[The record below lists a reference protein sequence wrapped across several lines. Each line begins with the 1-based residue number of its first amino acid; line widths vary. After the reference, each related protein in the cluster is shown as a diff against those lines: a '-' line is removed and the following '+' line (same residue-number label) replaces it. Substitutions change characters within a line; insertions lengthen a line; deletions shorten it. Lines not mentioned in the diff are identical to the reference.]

1 MSELTHPYILAFDT
15 ANEIIAIGLGALDP
29 ADRSVSLAAS
39 VEIEAHRASNTQL
52 LPRIDALLSECG
64 IDKHAIAC
72 VVCGRGPG
80 SFTGVRIAMATAKGV
95 SAALEVPLY
104 GVSTLDSIAW
114 GLQHAGLR
122 GHAVVVADAMRKE
135 VYPVRFELSDEG
147 IARLEADSVVKA
159 DEAAAAA
166 EAAEAPKQD

>member
-1 MSELTHPYILAFDT
+1 M
-15 ANEIIAIGLGALDP
+15 
-29 ADRSVSLAAS
+29 DRS
-39 VEIEAHRASNTQL
+39 ITPSNTEL
-52 LPRIDALLSECG
+52 WLVVEGRRSEWG

-72 VVCGRGPG
+72 VVGGRGPG
-80 SFTGVRIAMATAKGV
+80 SFTGVRISMATAKGV

-135 VYPVRFELSDEG
+135 VYPVRLELSMEG
-147 IARLEADSVVKA
+147 IARL
-159 DEAAAAA
+159 
-166 EAAEAPKQD
+166 